1 MSIKNTTIG
10 QILLDSKLITPDQL
24 NNVIELQKKSPS
36 KRIGDILVQE
46 GIITEKVLMRALE
59 SRLKVQYV
67 DISDIELTE
76 KIVNLLPEEI
86 AKKYNVI
93 PIETTDNLL
102 TIASSDPMNFYAL
115 DDIRLATNMEIKV
128 VLSTSSDIQ
137 NALSH
142 AYRQQHVVN
151 ATDDVSREFNIDGF
165 DNVAYD
171 MVDEK
176 IDNAPIVRLVN
187 SIIQQAIKL
196 DASDI
201 HIEPME
207 TATRVRMRVDGV
219 LHEHMKVPLVAHSA
233 IITRLKIMGG
243 MNIAEKRVPQDG
255 KVETTLEGKS
265 VDLRLS
271 SLPTVAGEKMVIRI
285 LGGSGTM
292 ITRAQLGLF
301 EENEKLFDKILKN
314 PHGIILVSGPTGSGK
329 TTTLY
334 TLLSEYNKPSVNII
348 TVEDPVEY
356 RLHGINQVQIN
367 TKAGLTF
374 ASGLRSIL
382 RQDPNVIMVGEI
394 RDAETAQIAVRAAI
408 TGHLVLSTI
417 HTNDAAST
425 ISRLI
430 DMDIEP
436 FLVSSGVIGIVA
448 QRLVRKI
455 CPRCKTSYKADYS
468 EKTLLNIDDSILL
481 YKGTGCAFCSNTGYK
496 GRTAIHEILALTK
509 DIRELID
516 ARATDDTIR
525 QKSIENGMITL
536 NECCIR
542 LVLNGITTVEELINV
557 TYSMD

>member
-93 PIETTDNLL
+93 PIETTDKLL

-151 ATDDVSREFNIDGF
+151 AADDVSREFNIDGF

-187 SIIQQAIKL
+187 SIIQQAIKF

-207 TATRVRMRVDGV
+207 NATRVRMRVDGV

-255 KVETTLEGKS
+255 KVETTLEGKP

-292 ITRAQLGLF
+292 ITRAQLGLS

>member
-1 MSIKNTTIG
+1 MSIKNIPIG
-10 QILLDSKLITPDQL
+10 QILLDSKLITYDQL
-24 NNVIELQKKSPS
+24 KNALAFQKKNPS
-36 KRIGDILVQE
+36 TRIGDILIEE
-46 GIITEKVLMRALE
+46 GIITEIGLMRALE

-67 DISDIELTE
+67 DISTIELDE
-76 KIVNLLPEEI
+76 KIINLLPEEI
-86 AKKYNVI
+86 AKKYSVI
-93 PIETTDNLL
+93 PIDVTDNLL
-102 TIASSDPMNFYAL
+102 TIASSDPMDFYAI

-151 ATDDVSREFNIDGF
+151 AADDVSREFDIDGLE
-165 DNVAYD
+165 NVTYD

-176 IDNAPIVRLVN
+176 IDNAPIVRLVY

-207 TATRVRMRVDGV
+207 NTIRVRMRVDGV
-219 LHEHMKVPLVAHSA
+219 LHEHMKIPVAAHSA

-243 MNIAEKRVPQDG
+243 MNIAEKRIPQDG
-255 KVETTLEGKS
+255 KVETILEGKA

-271 SLPTVAGEKMVIRI
+271 SLPTVTGEKMVIRI
-285 LGGSGTM
+285 LGGAGSM
-292 ITRAQLGLF
+292 KTRLQLGLS

-356 RLHGINQVQIN
+356 RLQGINQVQIN

-382 RQDPNVIMVGEI
+382 RQDPNIIMVGEI

-408 TGHLVLSTI
+408 TGHIVLSTI

-436 FLVSSGVIGIVA
+436 YLVSSGVIGIVA

-455 CPRCKTSYKADYS
+455 CPKCKISYESDYS
-468 EKTLLNIDDSILL
+468 EKTLLNIDDGILL
-481 YKGTGCAFCSNTGYK
+481 YKGAGCTFCGNTGYK
-496 GRTAIHEILALTK
+496 GRTAIHEVLALTK
-509 DIRELID
+509 DIRKLID
-516 ARATDDTIR
+516 ARAADDTIR
-525 QKSIENGMITL
+525 QKSIEDGMITL
-536 NECCIR
+536 NDCCIK
-542 LVLNGITTVEELINV
+542 LVLNGITTVEELLSV

>member
-1 MSIKNTTIG
+1 MSIKNITIG

-93 PIETTDNLL
+93 PIETTDKLL

-151 ATDDVSREFNIDGF
+151 AADDVSREFNIDGF

-207 TATRVRMRVDGV
+207 NATRVRMRVDGV

-255 KVETTLEGKS
+255 KVETTLEGKP

-271 SLPTVAGEKMVIRI
+271 SLPTVTGEKMAIRI

-292 ITRAQLGLF
+292 ITRAQLGLS

-382 RQDPNVIMVGEI
+382 RQDPNIIMVGEI

-408 TGHLVLSTI
+408 TGHIVLSTI

-468 EKTLLNIDDSILL
+468 EKTLSNIDDSILL
-481 YKGTGCAFCSNTGYK
+481 YKGTGCVFCSNTGYK
-496 GRTAIHEILALTK
+496 GRTAIHEVLALTK
-509 DIRELID
+509 DIRKLID

>member
-1 MSIKNTTIG
+1 MAIKNIPIG
-10 QILLDSKLITPDQL
+10 QILLESKLITPDQL
-24 NNVIELQKKSPS
+24 KNVLALQKNNPS
-36 KRIGDILVQE
+36 TRIGDLLVQE
-46 GIITEKVLMRALE
+46 GIITEIGLMRALE

-67 DISDIELTE
+67 DISNIELNE
-76 KIVNLLPEEI
+76 KIVSLLPEVI
-86 AKKYNVI
+86 AKKYDVI
-93 PIETTDNLL
+93 PIEVNDNLL
-102 TIASSDPMNFYAL
+102 TIASSDPMDFYAI

-128 VLSTSSDIQ
+128 VLSTSTDIQ

-151 ATDDVSREFNIDGF
+151 ATDDVSREFDIDGI
-165 DNVAYD
+165 DDVTYD

-176 IDNAPIVRLVN
+176 IDNAPIVKLVY
-187 SIIQQAIKL
+187 SIILQAIRL

-201 HIEPME
+201 HIEPMDNI
-207 TATRVRMRVDGV
+207 TRVRMRVDGV
-219 LHEHMKVPLVAHSA
+219 LHEHMEVPLVAHNA

-255 KVETTLEGKS
+255 KVETTLEGKP

-271 SLPTVAGEKMVIRI
+271 SLPTVTGEKMVIRI
-285 LGGSGTM
+285 LGGAGTM
-292 ITRAQLGLF
+292 ITRAQLGLSD
-301 EENEKLFDKILKN
+301 ENEKLFDKILKN

-334 TLLSEYNKPSVNII
+334 TLLSEYNKPGVNII

-356 RLHGINQVQIN
+356 RLQGINQVQIN
-367 TKAGLTF
+367 AKAGLTF

-436 FLVSSGVIGIVA
+436 YLVSSGVIGIVA
-448 QRLVRKI
+448 QRLIRKI
-455 CPRCKTSYKADYS
+455 CPRCKMSYTADYS
-468 EKTLLNIDDSILL
+468 EKKILNTDADIQL
-481 YKGTGCAFCSNTGYK
+481 YKGTGCSFCNNTGYK
-496 GRTAIHEILALTK
+496 GRAAIHEVLALTK
-509 DIRELID
+509 DIRKLID
-516 ARATDDTIR
+516 AREVDDTIR
-525 QKSIENGMITL
+525 QKSIADGMITL
-536 NECCIR
+536 NECCIK
-542 LVLNGITTVEELINV
+542 LVLSGITTVDELLSV

>member
-1 MSIKNTTIG
+1 
-10 QILLDSKLITPDQL
+10 
-24 NNVIELQKKSPS
+24 
-36 KRIGDILVQE
+36 
-46 GIITEKVLMRALE
+46 MRALE
-59 SRLKVQYV
+59 SRLKVPYI
-67 DISDIELTE
+67 DFSEIELKE
-76 KIVNLLPEEI
+76 KIVNLLPEDI

-93 PIETTDNLL
+93 PIEATDKLL

-115 DDIRLATNMEIKV
+115 DDIRLATNMDIKV
-128 VLSTSSDIQ
+128 VLSTGSDIQ

-142 AYRQQHVVN
+142 AYRQQHVTN
-151 ATDDVSREFNIDGF
+151 AADEVSREFQIDGF
-165 DNVAYD
+165 ENVAYE

-176 IDNAPIVRLVN
+176 IDNAPIVRLVT

-207 TATRVRMRVDGV
+207 NTTRVRIRVDGV
-219 LHEHMKVPLVAHSA
+219 LHEHMKVPLSAHSA

-255 KVETTLEGKS
+255 KVETTLEGKA

-271 SLPTVAGEKMVIRI
+271 SLPTVNGEKMVIRI
-285 LGGSGTM
+285 LGGQGTL
-292 ITRAQLGLF
+292 ITRSQLGLS
-301 EENEKLFDKILKN
+301 EENERIFDKILKS
-314 PHGIILVSGPTGSGK
+314 PHGLILVSGPTGSGK

-334 TLLSEYNKPSVNII
+334 TLLGEYNKPGVNII

-356 RLHGINQVQIN
+356 RLQGINQVQIN

-382 RQDPNVIMVGEI
+382 RQDPDVIMVGEI
-394 RDAETAQIAVRAAI
+394 RDPETAQIAARAAI
-408 TGHLVLSTI
+408 TGHIVLSTI

-430 DMDIEP
+430 QMGIEP

-455 CPRCKTSYKADYS
+455 CPRCKTSYIADNS
-468 EKTLLNIDDSILL
+468 EKKALNIEGNITI
-481 YKGTGCAFCSNTGYK
+481 YKGTGCAFCKNTGYK
-496 GRTAIHEILALTK
+496 GRTAIHEVLALTK
-509 DIRELID
+509 DIRELINNNSS
-516 ARATDDTIR
+516 DDIIR
-525 QKSIENGMITL
+525 NKSIKNGMLTL
-536 NECCIR
+536 NGSCKK
-542 LVLNGITTVEELINV
+542 LVLDGVTSVEELVKV

>member
-1 MSIKNTTIG
+1 
-10 QILLDSKLITPDQL
+10 
-24 NNVIELQKKSPS
+24 
-36 KRIGDILVQE
+36 
-46 GIITEKVLMRALE
+46 MRALE
-59 SRLKVQYV
+59 SRLKVPYI
-67 DISDIELTE
+67 DFSEIELKE
-76 KIVNLLPEEI
+76 KIVNLLPEDI

-93 PIETTDNLL
+93 PIEATDKLL

-115 DDIRLATNMEIKV
+115 DDIRLATNMDIKV
-128 VLSTSSDIQ
+128 VLSTGSDIQ

-142 AYRQQHVVN
+142 AYRQQHVTN
-151 ATDDVSREFNIDGF
+151 AADEVSREFQIDGF
-165 DNVAYD
+165 ENVAYE

-176 IDNAPIVRLVN
+176 IDNAPIVRLVT

-207 TATRVRMRVDGV
+207 NTTRVRIRVDGV
-219 LHEHMKVPLVAHSA
+219 LHEHMKVPLSAYSA

-255 KVETTLEGKS
+255 KVETTLEGKA

-271 SLPTVAGEKMVIRI
+271 SLPTVNGEKMVIRI
-285 LGGSGTM
+285 LGGQGTL
-292 ITRAQLGLF
+292 ITRSQLGLS
-301 EENEKLFDKILKN
+301 EENERIFDKILKS
-314 PHGIILVSGPTGSGK
+314 PHGLILVSGPTGSGK

-334 TLLSEYNKPSVNII
+334 TLLGEYNKPGVNII

-356 RLHGINQVQIN
+356 RLQGINQVQIN

-382 RQDPNVIMVGEI
+382 RQDPDVIMVGEI
-394 RDAETAQIAVRAAI
+394 RDPETAQIAARAAI
-408 TGHLVLSTI
+408 TGHIVLSTI

-430 DMDIEP
+430 QMGIEP

-455 CPRCKTSYKADYS
+455 CPRCKTSYIADNS
-468 EKTLLNIDDSILL
+468 EKKALNIEGNITI
-481 YKGTGCAFCSNTGYK
+481 YKGTGCAFCKNTGYK
-496 GRTAIHEILALTK
+496 GRTAIHEVLALTK
-509 DIRELID
+509 DIRELINNNSS
-516 ARATDDTIR
+516 DDIIR
-525 QKSIENGMITL
+525 NKSIKNGMLTL
-536 NECCIR
+536 NGSCKK
-542 LVLNGITTVEELINV
+542 LVLDGVTSVEELVKV

>member
-1 MSIKNTTIG
+1 MAIRNVPIG
-10 QILLDSKLITPDQL
+10 QILLDSKLITADQL
-24 NNVIELQKKSPS
+24 NSVLELQKKSPA
-36 KRIGDILVQE
+36 KRIGDILIQE
-46 GIITEKVLMRALE
+46 GVITEKELMRALE
-59 SRLKVQYV
+59 SRLKVKFI
-67 DISDIELTE
+67 DFSEIELQE
-76 KIVNLLPEEI
+76 KIVNLLPEDI

-93 PIETTDNLL
+93 PIEATDKLL

-128 VLSTSSDIQ
+128 VLSTGSDIQ

-142 AYRQQHVVN
+142 AYRQQHVTN
-151 ATDDVSREFNIDGF
+151 AADDVSREFKIDGF
-165 DNVAYD
+165 ENAAYD

-176 IDNAPIVRLVN
+176 IDNAPIVRLVT

-196 DASDI
+196 EASDI

-207 TATRVRMRVDGV
+207 NTTRVRMRVDGV
-219 LHEHMKVPLVAHSA
+219 LHEHMKVPLSAHSA

-255 KVETTLEGKS
+255 KVETTLEGKA

-271 SLPTVAGEKMVIRI
+271 SLPTVTGEKMVIRI

-292 ITRAQLGLF
+292 ITRSQLGLS
-301 EENEKLFDKILKN
+301 EENEKIFDKILKS
-314 PHGIILVSGPTGSGK
+314 PHGLILVSGPTGSGK

-334 TLLSEYNKPSVNII
+334 TLLREYNKPGVNII
-348 TVEDPVEY
+348 TIEDPVEY
-356 RLHGINQVQIN
+356 RLQGINQVQIN

-394 RDAETAQIAVRAAI
+394 RDSETAQIAARAAI

-430 DMDIEP
+430 DMEIEP

-455 CPRCKTSYKADYS
+455 CPRCKTSYNADNS
-468 EKTLLNIDDSILL
+468 EKKALNILHNCLI
-481 YKGTGCAFCSNTGYK
+481 YKGTGCAFCNNTGYK
-496 GRTAIHEILALTK
+496 GRAAIHEVLALTK
-509 DIRELID
+509 DIRELINTNS
-516 ARATDDTIR
+516 ADDVIR
-525 QKSIENGMITL
+525 QKSIANGMLTL
-536 NECCIR
+536 NEGCKK
-542 LVLNGITTVEELINV
+542 LVLDGITTVEELVKV

>member
-10 QILLDSKLITPDQL
+10 QILLDSKLITPNQL
-24 NNVIELQKKSPS
+24 NNGLELQKKSPS

-93 PIETTDNLL
+93 PIETTDKLL

-187 SIIQQAIKL
+187 SIIQQAIKF

-292 ITRAQLGLF
+292 ITRAQLGLS